1 MITRP
6 LELASRLRPEPRVF
20 DAIFFVNGGLI
31 VLFFFLWGSR
41 FVLAPGLGVDFELP
55 QMKGARAGAATTTHN
70 ITVTR
75 SGLIII
81 EDGTADLP
89 HLRDWLQKQ
98 AKKTVRPSLLMRVDK
113 GVSADDLSK
122 IWSAA
127 HEAGFTVLWAADE
140 PAATPGAAG
149 L

>member
-6 LELASRLRPEPRVF
+6 LELASRLRPEPRMS

-31 VLFFFLWGSR
+31 VLFFYLWQSA
-41 FVLAPGLGVDFELP
+41 FVLAPGFGVDFEMP
-55 QMKGARAGAATTTHN
+55 KMKGALAGAAVTTHN

-75 SGLIII
+75 SGLIFI
-81 EDGTADLP
+81 ENGPADLTRL
-89 HLRDWLQKQ
+89 HDWLHEE
-98 AKKTVRPSLLMRVDK
+98 AKKTVRPSLLMTVDK
-113 GVSADDLSK
+113 SVSANDLSK
-122 IWSAA
+122 ILSAA

-140 PAATPGAAG
+140 PAATPGEG

>member
-6 LELASRLRPEPRVF
+6 LELASRLRPEPRNF
-20 DAIFFVNGGLI
+20 DALFFVNGGLI

-41 FVLAPGLGVDFELP
+41 FVLAPGLGVDFEMP

-75 SGLIII
+75 SGLIIT
-81 EDGTADLP
+81 EDGSADMRG
-89 HLRDWLQKQ
+89 LRDWLKV
-98 AKKTVRPSLLMRVDK
+98 KGRETVRPSLLITVSK
-113 GVSADDLSK
+113 GVSVDDLSK

-127 HEAGFTVLWAADE
+127 HEAGFTVLLAGDE
-140 PAATPGAAG
+140 PSATPGVG
-149 L
+149 P